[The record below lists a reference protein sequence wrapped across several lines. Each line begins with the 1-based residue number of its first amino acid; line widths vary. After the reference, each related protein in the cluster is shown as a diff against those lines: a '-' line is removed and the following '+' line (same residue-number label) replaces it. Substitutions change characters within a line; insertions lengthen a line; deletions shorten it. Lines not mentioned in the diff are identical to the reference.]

1 MRARSTNRGT
11 LTAARRQGAVNDAT
25 ARTGRRL
32 TRAVHGV
39 AVPVRSLHAKVEVQG
54 NLEVDQQFAS
64 ATGYGA
70 RRAAARVML
79 PKRVRDSKSF
89 TNLGKAT
96 GTGRTSTAH
105 AIQDGGQLDVD
116 DASVRAAR
124 HGQWWSIKAG
134 SKASWV
140 TTKASAAATISGAR
154 LTGRAVAGGARLTG
168 QAARGSGRFVR
179 ASAARASVVA
189 TRISAGAAQ
198 AAVAA
203 QTGARVAMLA
213 ARSAAAAVVSAA
225 SGTIMPAV
233 VAALAAVSL
242 MMAIL
247 PGFMTGAGYETERQ
261 QALGAVCGTEG
272 AYGLGPV
279 KPHVQAA
286 ANLVGPMFAVDDI
299 GGWRAGDTYDYEGHP
314 AGLALDVMVYLDRAK
329 GQAIADYT
337 RAHAA
342 ELGIKYVIWYRQIWS
357 VARDSEGWRPMAD
370 RGSISA
376 NHVDHVHISFNPT
389 PGTGTP
395 ADMLIQACNAET
407 STGSAAGVVI
417 ASGWAAPARSMQL
430 GSPYGMRRHPIT
442 GVYKLHSGDDFP
454 SGGCDAPIY
463 AASSGTVTGV
473 EPNRAYGMLVTIN
486 HGSGIQTRYA
496 HMYSSGVLV
505 RRGDPVTAGQLNAR
519 IGSNGYSTG
528 CHLHFEVKINGTF
541 VQPSTF
547 LAERG
552 IK

>member
-32 TRAVHGV
+32 IRAVHGV
-39 AVPVRSLHAKVEVQG
+39 AVPTRSLHAKVEVQG
-54 NLEVDQQFAS
+54 NLEVDQQLSS
-64 ATGYGA
+64 ATGYRA

-79 PKRVRDSKSF
+79 PKRVRHSKSF
-89 TNLGKAT
+89 TDLGKAT
-96 GTGRTSTAH
+96 GTGRTSTAR
-105 AIQDGGQLDVD
+105 AIQDGGQLDVE

-124 HGQWWSIKAG
+124 HGHWWSIKTG
-134 SKASWV
+134 SKASWS
-140 TTKASAAATISGAR
+140 TTKASATATVAGAR

-168 QAARGSGRFVR
+168 RAARGTGRF
-179 ASAARASVVA
+179 AQTTAARASVAA
-189 TRISAGAAQ
+189 TRIGAGAAR

-233 VAALAAVSL
+233 VAALTAVSL
-242 MMAIL
+242 LMAIL
-247 PGFMTGAGYETERQ
+247 PGFMTGAGYEAERQ
-261 QALGAVCGTEG
+261 QALGAACGGEG
-272 AYGLGPV
+272 TYELGPV

-314 AGLALDVMVYLDRAK
+314 AGLALDVMVYLDRTT
-329 GQAIADYT
+329 GQAIADYA

-357 VARDSEGWRPMAD
+357 VDRDSEDWRLMAD
-370 RGSISA
+370 RGSTSA
-376 NHVDHVHISFNPT
+376 NHLDHVHLSFNPT

-395 ADMLIQACNAET
+395 ADMLTQDCHSAGP
-407 STGSAAGVVI
+407 GSVTGVVG
-417 ASGWAAPARSMQL
+417 AGGWAAPARSML
-430 GSPYGMRRHPIT
+430 IGSPYGMRRHPIT

-454 SGGCDAPIY
+454 GGGCGAPIY
-463 AASSGTVTGV
+463 AAATGTVTSV
-473 EPNRAYGMLVTIN
+473 EPNRAYGMLVTID
-486 HGSGIQTRYA
+486 HGSGIKTRYA

-505 RRGDPVTAGQLNAR
+505 RRGDPVTAGQQIAR

>member
-11 LTAARRQGAVNDAT
+11 LTAARRQGAVNNAT
-25 ARTGRRL
+25 ARTGQRL
-32 TRAVHGV
+32 TRAVHGM
-39 AVPVRSLHAKVEVQG
+39 AVPARSLHAKVEVQG
-54 NLEVDQQFAS
+54 NLEVDHHL
-64 ATGYGA
+64 ATAAGYRA
-70 RRAAARVML
+70 RQAAARIVL
-79 PKRVRDSKSF
+79 PKRVRHSKSV
-89 TNLGKAT
+89 TSLGKAT
-96 GTGRTSTAH
+96 GTGRTSTAR
-105 AIQDGGQLDVD
+105 AIQDGGQLDVE
-116 DASVRAAR
+116 DASARAAR
-124 HGQWWSIKAG
+124 HGHWWSVKTG
-134 SKASWV
+134 TKVSWA
-140 TTKASAAATISGAR
+140 TTKASATATVTGAR

-168 QAARGSGRFVR
+168 SAARGTGRFAQV
-179 ASAARASVVA
+179 SAARASVTA
-189 TRISAGAAQ
+189 TRISTGAAR

-203 QTGARVAMLA
+203 HAGARVAMLA
-213 ARSAAAAVVSAA
+213 ARRAAAAVVSAA

-242 MMAIL
+242 LMAIL
-247 PGFMTGAGYETERQ
+247 PGFMTGAGYEAERQ
-261 QALGAVCGTEG
+261 QALGAACGTEG
-272 AYGLGPV
+272 TYDLGPV

-286 ANLVGPMFAVDDI
+286 ADMVGAMFAVDDI
-299 GGWRAGDTYDYEGHP
+299 GGWRAGNTYDYEGHP

-329 GQAIADYT
+329 GQAIADYA

-357 VARDSEGWRPMAD
+357 VGRDSQGWRPMAD

-376 NHVDHVHISFNPT
+376 NHLDHVHLSFNPT

-395 ADMLIQACNAET
+395 AHMLTQACPNAD
-407 STGSAAGVVI
+407 TGAAAGVVG
-417 ASGWAAPARSMQL
+417 AGGWAAPARSML
-430 GSPYGMRRHPIT
+430 IGSRYGMRRHPIT
-442 GVYKLHSGDDFP
+442 GVYKLHSGDDIP
-454 SGGCDAPIY
+454 GGGCGAPIY
-463 AASSGTVTGV
+463 AAATGTVTGV
-473 EPNRAYGMLVTIN
+473 EPNRAYGMLVTID

-505 RRGDPVTAGQLNAR
+505 RRGDSVAAGQQIAR

-541 VQPSTF
+541 IQPSTF